1 VRQPRNRGIG
11 PAGLDGLPS
20 AIAVVLGLIV
30 LLVPIPPGSCFA
42 DAPVVLIKGGA
53 LIDGTGRPPI
63 PHVWILLEGGRI
75 KRIGKAGSFPSP
87 RGSEVVHARGETI
100 LPGLI
105 DAHVHLG
112 TSGVVSFTFARP
124 QSPAEEVLR
133 RSLRAELLGGVT
145 QVRDLHMPL
154 EIGRKLKKQ
163 LKEEPTLGAR
173 LIYAGLMLT
182 APEGYGAPY
191 AIEVA
196 SPEEGRAR
204 VEEQVL
210 GGAEVIKIAVTSR
223 TLRKAAIPSM
233 APEVVRAIVDAAHE
247 RGLPVAAHVAA
258 ATEADLRNAI
268 TGGVDSLEHMPGS
281 WDPLGIPDTL
291 YSTSGLVPEILARHI
306 TIVPTLSVEVGETYG
321 PMILELSEDPSLR
334 MRLTPKQR
342 EVLASNLEDFSHNSK
357 RQAMAEAGRRRMRIF
372 LEEIGRLHAAG
383 VRLAAGSDAG
393 SGFTFHGNLRTEIEL
408 LNQGGLTPLEAI
420 RSATLESARLLGVLE
435 DQGTVEVGKRADLLL
450 VRGDPLKD
458 LRVLRTV
465 DRVVIAGR
473 VVEVQRLVDHVKKE
487 ARK

>member
-1 VRQPRNRGIG
+1 
-11 PAGLDGLPS
+11 
-20 AIAVVLGLIV
+20 
-30 LLVPIPPGSCFA
+30 
-42 DAPVVLIKGGA
+42 
-53 LIDGTGRPPI
+53 
-63 PHVWILLEGGRI
+63 
-75 KRIGKAGSFPSP
+75 
-87 RGSEVVHARGETI
+87 VHARGETI

-124 QSPAEEVLR
+124 QSPAEEAFR

-154 EIGRKLKKQ
+154 EMGRKLTKQ

-182 APEGYGAPY
+182 APGGYGAPY

-196 SPEEGRAR
+196 SPAQGRQR
-204 VEEQVL
+204 VEDLVL
-210 GGAEVIKIAVTSR
+210 DGAGVIKIAVTSR
-223 TLRKAAIPSM
+223 TLKKAAVPSM

-247 RGLPVAAHVAA
+247 RGLPVAAHVAG

-281 WDPLGIPDTL
+281 WDPLGVPDTL

-321 PMILELSEDPSLR
+321 PLIAELSEDPSLR
-334 MRLTPKQR
+334 IRLTPRQR
-342 EVLASNLEDFSHNSK
+342 EVLASNLEDFAHNSK
-357 RQAMAEAGRRRMRIF
+357 RQAMAEAGKRRMRIF
-372 LEEIGRLHAAG
+372 LEEIGRLQAAG

-393 SGFTFHGNLRTEIEL
+393 SGFTFHGNLHTEIEL
-408 LNQGGLTPLEAI
+408 LSQGGLTPLEAI
-420 RSATLESARLLGVLE
+420 RSATQESARLLRVLE

-465 DRVVIAGR
+465 DRVVIAGK
-473 VVEVQRLVDHVKKE
+473 VVDVQRLVKQVKKE
-487 ARK
+487 AGK

>member
-1 VRQPRNRGIG
+1 MRQPRNRGIG

-20 AIAVVLGLIV
+20 AIAVILGLIA
-30 LLVPIPPGSCFA
+30 LLVPVPPGSSFA

-63 PHVWILLEGGRI
+63 PHVWILLEGDRI
-75 KRIGKAGSFPSP
+75 KRIGKAGSFPRP

-112 TSGVVSFTFARP
+112 TSGVVSFTFVRP

-154 EIGRKLKKQ
+154 EVGRKLTKQ
-163 LKEEPTLGAR
+163 LKKEPTLGAR

-196 SPEEGRAR
+196 SPDEGRAR
-204 VEEQVL
+204 VEELVL
-210 GGAEVIKIAVTSR
+210 DGAKVIKIAVTSR
-223 TLRKAAIPSM
+223 TLKKAAIPSM

-281 WDPLGIPDTL
+281 WDPLGVPDTL
-291 YSTSGLVPEILARHI
+291 YSTSGLVPEILARRI

-321 PMILELSEDPSLR
+321 PMIPELSEDPSLR

-342 EVLASNLEDFSHNSK
+342 EVLASNLEDFAHNSN
-357 RQAMAEAGRRRMRIF
+357 RQAMAEAGKRRMRIL

-393 SGFTFHGNLRTEIEL
+393 SGFTFHGNLHTEIEL

-420 RSATLESARLLGVLE
+420 RSATQESARLLGVLE
-435 DQGTVEVGKRADLLL
+435 DQGTVEVGKRADLLF
-450 VRGDPLKD
+450 VRGDPVKD
-458 LRVLRTV
+458 LRVLRAV

-473 VVEVQRLVDHVKKE
+473 VVEVQRLVDQVKE